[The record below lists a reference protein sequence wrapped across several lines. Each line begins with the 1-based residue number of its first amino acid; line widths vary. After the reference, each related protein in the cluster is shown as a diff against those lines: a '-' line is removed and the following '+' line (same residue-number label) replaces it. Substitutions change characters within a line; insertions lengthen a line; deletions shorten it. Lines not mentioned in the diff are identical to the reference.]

1 MAASALTQP
10 KRRAS
15 PQETLLQI
23 LLRGW
28 SWVFLVAL
36 ILIFT
41 ALDPVFLS
49 VRNISNIL
57 VSSTLI
63 VLMALGQTYVIITAG
78 IDLSVGWTVGL
89 SSVITATVMR
99 DFGEAGMDPG
109 TAIAFGV
116 VAGLLVSLI
125 PGLVNGWLVA
135 KIKIPPFIATIG
147 MFGIVRGAAFLLT
160 DGKNVVGN
168 IPAEIREVLRGIGN
182 GSLLYNVP
190 DQGLVWFSQ
199 PADLAATQLRGLERL
214 MPYPVLI
221 TVVIVLIFAF
231 VLARTKFGRHTYAI
245 GDNEEA
251 ARRAG
256 INVDRHL
263 IFIYVLAAFTA
274 GIAGVLHVFRFTA
287 GAPNVGEAALLDS
300 VAAVVIG
307 GTSLFGG
314 EGKISGTVIGALII
328 GVLQTGLVILAVDA
342 LWQFIVVGVIIIIAV
357 LVNQAQEAIEA
368 RQVKREEHADE

>member
-1 MAASALTQP
+1 MATSALTQP
-10 KRRAS
+10 KRRVS

-23 LLRGW
+23 LLQGW

-116 VAGLLVSLI
+116 VAGLLVSLV

-168 IPAEIREVLRGIGN
+168 IPAEIREVLRSIGN

-190 DQGLVWFSQ
+190 DQGLVWFTQ
-199 PADLAATQLRGLERL
+199 PADLVATQLRGLERL

-221 TVVIVLIFAF
+221 TAIIVLVFAF

-263 IFIYVLAAFTA
+263 ILIYVLAAFTA

-342 LWQFIVVGVIIIIAV
+342 LWQFIIVGVIIIVAV